1 MAAARRRLSLQD
13 VQDIQ
18 VGARNLAFKLL
29 FDEVE
34 RLRVVKPGK
43 NVRQKHKILADEIE
57 AIGKSILRP
66 RRN

>member
-1 MAAARRRLSLQD
+1 MTAARERLSPQD
-13 VQDIQ
+13 VEDVQE
-18 VGARNLAFKLL
+18 GARNLAFKLL
-29 FDEVE
+29 FDEAE

-43 NVRQKHKILADEIE
+43 NVRRKHSLLADELE